1 MMMRPARLLVR
12 RMCSHA
18 APQHRT
24 SIQLPHK
31 LWPSARPQWPGHA
44 AFILTGLSFASP
56 SELNL
61 RLLAASSC
69 SLACLYNYYH
79 PVGKVLWL
87 PLRWNAFYTLINAFY
102 VVKIL
107 SERFVALSPK
117 EEDMYRRL
125 FAGSMSP
132 ADFQR
137 LLALGQEELAS
148 KEVEVISKDHPNET
162 LVLLQ
167 EGTGVI
173 ILDAG
178 VHLER
183 SHGMFGEVSFLHGGY
198 PSATV
203 KMQPGS
209 RYITW
214 RRAETS
220 RLSEKAQHGLEHAC
234 SLEVTRHLS
243 ATSSRMVALAHPVE
257 GVRTRVY
264 QDLQKERLQRGGSY
278 VTQEK

>member
-1 MMMRPARLLVR
+1 
-12 RMCSHA
+12 
-18 APQHRT
+18 
-24 SIQLPHK
+24 
-31 LWPSARPQWPGHA
+31 
-44 AFILTGLSFASP
+44 
-56 SELNL
+56 
-61 RLLAASSC
+61 
-69 SLACLYNYYH
+69 
-79 PVGKVLWL
+79 
-87 PLRWNAFYTLINAFY
+87 
-102 VVKIL
+102 
-107 SERFVALSPK
+107 
-117 EEDMYRRL
+117 MYRSL

-132 ADFQR
+132 ADFKR
-137 LLALGQEELAS
+137 LLALGHEESAT
-148 KEVEVISKDHPNET
+148 KEVEVISKDRPNQN

-173 ILDAG
+173 ILDQG

-183 SHGMFGEVSFLHGGY
+183 THGMFGEVSFLHGGY

-214 RRAETS
+214 KRAETTS
-220 RLSEKAQHGLEHAC
+220 KLPEKAQHGLEHAC

-264 QDLQKERLQRGGSY
+264 QDLQKNRLERGSSTLTAHKRG
-278 VTQEK
+278 E